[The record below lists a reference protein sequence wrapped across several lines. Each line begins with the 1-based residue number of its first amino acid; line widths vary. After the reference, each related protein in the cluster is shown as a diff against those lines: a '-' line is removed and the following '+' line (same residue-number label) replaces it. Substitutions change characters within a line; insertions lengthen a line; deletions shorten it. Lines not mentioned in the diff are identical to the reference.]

1 MTRDG
6 FKPLLGGMP
15 TNTRILAWF
24 VVLPVLA
31 LVPAFAGPRTPDVGP
46 AAAVPAAIVSI
57 VAADDSLSPIYF
69 AAGTTQ
75 IRPSD
80 TKILDAHAAR
90 LGRDRMQRLLIEG
103 HTDSF
108 GDSAFS
114 RKVGEQR
121 AKSAKAY
128 LVSKGVPADHI
139 AIWSRGGGWPVCGER
154 TATCRAAN
162 RRATFSTGVQP

>member
-1 MTRDG
+1 M
-6 FKPLLGGMP
+6 LA
-15 TNTRILAWF
+15 NTRILAWF

-31 LVPAFAGPRTPDVGP
+31 LVPAFAGPRAREVAP
-46 AAAVPAAIVSI
+46 AAAVPPAVVSI
-57 VAADDSLSPIYF
+57 VAAAHDALSPIYF

-80 TKILDAHAAR
+80 TKILDGHAVWLR
-90 LGRDRMQRLLIEG
+90 RDRMQRLLIEG
-103 HTDSF
+103 HTDGV

-114 RKVGEQR
+114 REVGEQR
-121 AKSAKAY
+121 AKSAKTY
-128 LVSKGVPADHI
+128 LVSRGVPADHI
-139 AIWSRGGGWPVCGER
+139 AIWSRGGAWPACSEK